1 MKEDVARIATRAASW
16 VRPSRLPWS
25 CLRGNAGNWARV
37 EATMRHGI
45 WHCGHVGDGDV
56 LRSVGQ
62 HLRNRQVVRRKL
74 HVRPTGTHL
83 RVGALL
89 LVGLPLRLVGM
100 RLMLVRMWLLLMW
113 VARLL
118 VRMAWLLMR
127 VALLLVRRQV
137 VVNALRWK
145 VRRTMEWE
153 EKKRKRMQRQG
164 WSPPTE
170 EHHWGVLHRPA
181 RKGRSYRHRRRPK
194 RLELR
199 RRPSEKTP
207 SWTVT
212 PAFGEVSFFENADES
227 DLVVPASLMLDE
239 GVPGV
244 CGGGGV

>member
-145 VRRTMEWE
+145 VRRVGADLNVLIRHGRRWTGHHVLRLV
-153 EKKRKRMQRQG
+153 RKVDHRLLLLLLLLRLLLLLLLVLLTCRQ
-164 WSPPTE
+164 
-170 EHHWGVLHRPA
+170 HVLLLHGRRRWVRPG
-181 RKGRSYRHRRRPK
+181 RKG
-194 RLELR
+194 LR
-199 RRPSEKTP
+199 I
-207 SWTVT
+207 
-212 PAFGEVSFFENADES
+212 
-227 DLVVPASLMLDE
+227 
-239 GVPGV
+239 GV
-244 CGGGGV
+244 